1 MQAKASVNA
10 FASEEFVPVEAVV
23 FYAPRSKAGSEL
35 TFATIHGVAIHGNDQ
50 RLKEGRPITIEAMK
64 KVSQMFGEALKVKP
78 TILREQVLFSSD
90 DLLVWWTRPMRR
102 LCFFDID
109 WHAGQPGR
117 DRLQGVSA
125 MLPMPPLVWC
135 LKRTAGKGIWQGMK
149 IWALAEDKR
158 PTESTPLYRAP
169 LLNLDEDGR
178 VCWGSGKVP
187 KKRTQQDIAEWE
199 DAFFSSVFSHYNES
213 MPFKGS
219 EGYTALADLV
229 EASPETFP
237 VDLLIPM
244 KQTLSAALAEEV

>member
-1 MQAKASVNA
+1 MQASASVNA
-10 FASEEFVPVEAVV
+10 FANEQFVPVEAVV
-23 FYAPRSKAGSEL
+23 FYAPASKAGAAL
-35 TFATIHGVAIHGNDQ
+35 TFATVHKVVAEGHDH

-64 KVSQMFGEALKVKP
+64 SVSKMFDEALKVKP

-109 WHAGQPGR
+109 WHADKPGR
-117 DRLQGVSA
+117 ERLQGVSA

-135 LKRTAGKGIWQGMK
+135 LQRTAGKGIWQGMK

-158 PTESTPLYRAP
+158 PTESTQLHRAP
-169 LLNLDEDGR
+169 LLNLDDDGQ
-178 VCWGSGKVP
+178 VCWGTGKVP
-187 KKRTQQDIAEWE
+187 KNRTQKDIDEWE
-199 DAFFSSVFSHYNES
+199 EAFFSSVFSHYNQS

-219 EGYTALADLV
+219 DGYTALADLV

-237 VDLLIPM
+237 AELLIPM
-244 KQTLSAALAEEV
+244 KQTLSAALAGEV